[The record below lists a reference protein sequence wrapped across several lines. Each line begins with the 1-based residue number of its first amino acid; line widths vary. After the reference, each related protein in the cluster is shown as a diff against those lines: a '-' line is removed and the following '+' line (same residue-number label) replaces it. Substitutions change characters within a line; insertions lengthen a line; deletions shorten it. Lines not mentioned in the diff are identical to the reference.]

1 MEAIT
6 PGLAGQKGLRGEILL
21 QMKKSQPLTAKEL
34 AEAFGVS
41 ANAVRRH
48 LKELEAEHL
57 VHYGREQRGV
67 GAPTYSYRLSRDGE
81 ALFPNQY
88 EQALT
93 RLIGH
98 VVDREGREAAIAVVE
113 EQYADLRRQ
122 LGGIVPGV
130 SPIDRLKML
139 AGVMEEAGFM
149 AESSEENGEVTLRV
163 QNCALHA
170 VASCLPEVCD
180 TELKFLED
188 ALHAQVERKTHIMNG
203 CNACEYAVEFAGPTW
218 SGAKPERLLHER
230 S

>member
-21 QMKKSQPLTAKEL
+21 QIKKAQPLTAKEL
-34 AEAFGVS
+34 ADVFGVS

-57 VHYGREQRGV
+57 VHYGREQRGA
-67 GAPTYSYRLSRDGE
+67 GAPTYAYRLSRDGE

-113 EQYADLRRQ
+113 EQYADLRRR
-122 LGGIVPGV
+122 LGGVVPGV
-130 SPIDRLKML
+130 TPIDRLRML

-149 AESSEENGEVTLRV
+149 AESSEEHGQATLRV

-188 ALHAQVERKTHIMNG
+188 VLDAQVERKTHIMSG
-203 CNACEYAVEFAGPTW
+203 CNACEYAVDFTGPPGA
-218 SGAKPERLLHER
+218 GAKPARPIPERP
-230 S
+230 